1 MSGLLTSHPAVF
13 GLFTIVIM
21 GGAGY
26 LTGQAVASTWRPIR
40 QAIAYSLLL
49 GVADR
54 FLIFALF
61 EGALLSVPG
70 LILDTSVITAICL
83 IGYRITRVSKIV
95 GQYPWL
101 YKRTGYLNLRPRQD
115 G

>member
-1 MSGLLTSHPAVF
+1 MNGLISNQPVVF
-13 GLFTIVIM
+13 GLFTVVLM

-26 LTGQAVASTWRPIR
+26 MTGQAVASTWRPFG
-40 QAIAYSLLL
+40 QAVTYSVLL

-54 FLIFALF
+54 FLIYALF
-61 EGALLSVPG
+61 DGALLSVPG
-70 LILDTSVITAICL
+70 LILDTAVILAICS
-83 IGYRITRVSKIV
+83 IGYRITRISKIV

-101 YKRTGYLNLRPRQD
+101 YERTGYFKLRSRN

>member
-1 MSGLLTSHPAVF
+1 MSAGHPAVF
-13 GLFTIVIM
+13 VLFTIVIM

-26 LTGQAVASTWRPIR
+26 LTGQAVASTWRPIW
-40 QAIAYSLLL
+40 QAVAYSLLL

-54 FLIFALF
+54 FLVFALF
-61 EGALLSVPG
+61 EETLLSG
-70 LILDTSVITAICL
+70 TEFIRDTAVIMAICL
-83 IGYRITRVSKIV
+83 VGYRITRISKLV

-101 YKRTGYLNLRPRQD
+101 YERTGYFRLKART

>member
-1 MSGLLTSHPAVF
+1 MNGFLSSHPTVF

-26 LTGQAVASTWRPIR
+26 MTGQAVASTWRPIW
-40 QAIAYSLLL
+40 QAIAYSVLL
-49 GVADR
+49 GVVDR
-54 FLIFALF
+54 FLVFALF
-61 EGALLSVPG
+61 EGALLSLPG
-70 LILDTSVITAICL
+70 LILDTAVIMAICL
-83 IGYRITRVSKIV
+83 IGYRITRVAKIV

-101 YKRTGYLNLRPRQD
+101 YERTGYFILRPRGD